1 MDLSRKGFNGVNKS
15 WKYFRLRVLGCLQE
29 KEEGLRY
36 ANELLQR
43 LSLQLEQPLTWEVKR
58 ELVEAL
64 VEQIRVDT
72 GEDSRGKK
80 EAKVIVTYRFGP
92 STAIGMGKDSLM
104 PLA

>member
-1 MDLSRKGFNGVNKS
+1 MSLLALAFP
-15 WKYFRLRVLGCLQE
+15 FLGTDFF
-29 KEEGLRY
+29 
-36 ANELLQR
+36 
-43 LSLQLEQPLTWEVKR
+43 QLTFATKR
-58 ELVEAL
+58 RAL